1 MAKVTIR
8 INSDVEEYGVLVR
21 DNLQLITEAH
31 EGYCSY
37 ILGDPDKM
45 EGYHQQM
52 LWEAVKLLTIISELP
67 RSLEI
72 QSDN

>member
-1 MAKVTIR
+1 MAKVMIR

-21 DNLQLITEAH
+21 DNLQLIAEAH

-67 RSLEI
+67 HSLEI

>member
-1 MAKVTIR
+1 MAKVMIR

-21 DNLQLITEAH
+21 DNLQLIAEAH

-52 LWEAVKLLTIISELP
+52 L
-67 RSLEI
+67 
-72 QSDN
+72 

>member
-1 MAKVTIR
+1 MAAVSIR
-8 INSDVEEYGVLVR
+8 IHSEVEEYGDLLR
-21 DNLQLITEAH
+21 DNLQLIAEAH

-52 LWEAVKLLTIISELP
+52 LWEAVKLLTIVSELP
-67 RSLEI
+67 RSLQI

>member
-1 MAKVTIR
+1 MATVSIR
-8 INSDVEEYGVLVR
+8 IHSEVEEYKDLLR
-21 DNLQLITEAH
+21 DNLQLIAEAH

-37 ILGDPDKM
+37 ILGDPNKM

-52 LWEAVKLLTIISELP
+52 LWEAVKLLTIVSELP
-67 RSLEI
+67 RSLQI

>member
-1 MAKVTIR
+1 MAKVTIH
-8 INSDVEEYGVLVR
+8 INSEVEEYGVLVR
-21 DNLQLITEAH
+21 DNLQLIAEAH

-52 LWEAVKLLTIISELP
+52 LLEAVKLLAIISELP

>member
-8 INSDVEEYGVLVR
+8 INSEVEEEGAPLRDVLQRVA
-21 DNLQLITEAH
+21 EAH
-31 EGYCSY
+31 EGYCGH

-45 EGYHQQM
+45 EGYHQQ
-52 LWEAVKLLTIISELP
+52 LLLETVKLLTIVSELP
-67 RSLEI
+67 RSLQI

>member
-8 INSDVEEYGVLVR
+8 INSEVEEEGAPLRDVL
-21 DNLQLITEAH
+21 QCIAEAH

-52 LWEAVKLLTIISELP
+52 LLEAVKLLAIISELP

>member
-21 DNLQLITEAH
+21 DNLQLIAEAR

-45 EGYHQQM
+45 EGYHQ
-52 LWEAVKLLTIISELP
+52 
-67 RSLEI
+67 
-72 QSDN
+72 

>member
-21 DNLQLITEAH
+21 DNLQLIAEAH

-52 LWEAVKLLTIISELP
+52 LWEAAKLLTIILELP
-67 RSLEI
+67 HSLEI

>member
-8 INSDVEEYGVLVR
+8 INSEVEEEGAPLRDVLQRVA
-21 DNLQLITEAH
+21 EAH
-31 EGYCSY
+31 EGYCSH

-45 EGYHQQM
+45 EGYHQQ
-52 LWEAVKLLTIISELP
+52 LLLETVKLLTIVSELP
-67 RSLEI
+67 RSLQI

>member
-1 MAKVTIR
+1 MAKVTIC
-8 INSDVEEYGVLVR
+8 INSEVEEYGGLLR
-21 DNLQLITEAH
+21 DNLQLIAEAH

-52 LWEAVKLLTIISELP
+52 L
-67 RSLEI
+67 
-72 QSDN
+72 

>member
-1 MAKVTIR
+1 MAKVMIR

-21 DNLQLITEAH
+21 DNLQLIAEAH

-52 LWEAVKLLTIISELP
+52 LLEAVKLLAIISELP

>member
-21 DNLQLITEAH
+21 DNLQLIAEAH

-45 EGYHQQM
+45 EGYHQKM
-52 LWEAVKLLTIISELP
+52 LLEAVKLLAIISELP
-67 RSLEI
+67 HSLEI

>member
-1 MAKVTIR
+1 MATVSIR
-8 INSDVEEYGVLVR
+8 IHSEVEEYGDLLR
-21 DNLQLITEAH
+21 DALQLTAEATE
-31 EGYCSY
+31 GFCSY
-37 ILGDPDKM
+37 LHGDPDKM